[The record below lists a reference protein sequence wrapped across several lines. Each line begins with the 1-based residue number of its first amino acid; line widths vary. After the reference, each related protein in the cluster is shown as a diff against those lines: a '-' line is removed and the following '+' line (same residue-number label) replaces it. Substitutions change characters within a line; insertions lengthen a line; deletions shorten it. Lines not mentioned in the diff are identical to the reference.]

1 MSMAAVYWKH
11 DSSSSG
17 ALYHLVTTY
26 SVMKLRSELQ
36 AAQVTQLAS
45 MQAKIAAS
53 FIPDSLRDALYSK
66 MQV

>member
-11 DSSSSG
+11 ERSSSG

-36 AAQVTQLAS
+36 TYLLLSGTEVSERQ
-45 MQAKIAAS
+45 
-53 FIPDSLRDALYSK
+53 SLCHIHCLPERHHI
-66 MQV
+66 